1 MGRAKTVSPFS
12 LNNIDL
18 GELSEKHGQFL
29 ANDDV
34 VLVINGHIQYSP
46 FLEEGK
52 IYQVVEPRLV
62 LAMEGNADICINLQ
76 DWHIEKGAMMLLPS
90 DTILEVKEVSPE
102 TRIVAVVFNEGI
114 EVSEEAIFTT
124 APSEFDR
131 ILRMVY
137 LTWDFVQLKPYRRR
151 TVQNLLKA
159 MVSDIQ
165 YIKDIE
171 EKNEKHNHTTRT
183 QELFI
188 QFKRLIH
195 RHCTHK
201 RSIPFYAEQLHV
213 TPHHLSAIIKKAS
226 SQSVMYWINRATI
239 QEAKLLLK
247 TNDVMGYEIA
257 GRLNFPSA
265 SAFSKYFRR
274 ETGMTPRM
282 YQENVSK

>member
-195 RHCTHK
+195 RHCTHE

-257 GRLNFPSA
+257 DRLNFPSA

>member
-76 DWHIEKGAMMLLPS
+76 DWHIEKGVMMLLPS

-102 TRIVAVVFNEGI
+102 TRIIAVVFNEGI
-114 EVSEEAIFTT
+114 EVSEEAIFAT

-131 ILRMVY
+131 MLRMVY

-188 QFKRLIH
+188 QFKRLVH
-195 RHCTHK
+195 RHCTHE

-257 GRLNFPSA
+257 DRLNFPSA